1 MPEVLAAATILEGEG
16 VGVTVIDI
24 TSQDR
29 LFHAWRRSLD
39 EAARGARIQEGP
51 GHIENLISP
60 TERDAPIVTVHDA
73 APHSLAWLGSVY
85 GQRMVPIGVD
95 RFGESGTIA
104 DLYKAMGFLPDQI
117 VNSALVALAT

>member
-1 MPEVLAAATILEGEG
+1 MPEVLAAAAILEEEG

-24 TSQDR
+24 TSQDL
-29 LFHAWRRSLD
+29 LFHAWRKSLD
-39 EAARGARIQEGP
+39 QAARGARLPEGP
-51 GHIENLISP
+51 GHIANLISP
-60 TERDAPIVTVHDA
+60 SERNAPIMTVHDA
-73 APHSLAWLGSVY
+73 APHSLAWLGSVF

-104 DLYKAMGFLPDQI
+104 DLYEAVGFLPEQI